1 LSHGGGDGVGFGAG
15 RGGERQTESAKVVV
29 LVVVAV
35 PAAVVLR
42 QEDGQR
48 DGAVGV
54 FERLFQGED
63 GLPRLVA
70 AAGAGVGPPRRL
82 VLAVDGERDR
92 AGDALLVALSS

>member
-1 LSHGGGDGVGFGAG
+1 LWFWLSSLF
-15 RGGERQTESAKVVV
+15 Q
-29 LVVVAV
+29 
-35 PAAVVLR
+35 PPWFWR

-70 AAGAGVGPPRRL
+70 AAGAGVGPH
-82 VLAVDGERDR
+82 AVSSLPSMANAIGPVTRF
-92 AGDALLVALSS
+92 LLLLSS